1 MKKIKMRSVL
11 QKIIWR
17 HRNELPIMIETDFWT
32 VLTFNRPAMPLGNGK
47 KYSWES
53 FQFGIVS
60 I

>member
-1 MKKIKMRSVL
+1 MRSVL

-17 HRNELPIMIETDFWT
+17 HRNELPIMIETVFWT